1 MSEGIISWSRCERVP
16 GAGIM
21 AGWEACPKPP
31 EQVQYI
37 KIQWKQIGGDWVF
50 DRPLWNELL

>member
-37 KIQWKQIGGDWVF
+37 KIQWKQIGGDWVVM
-50 DRPLWNELL
+50 DGPLWI